1 MTSPKLTPCSKCGF
15 AYDQELI
22 ETCPNCHEYRFK
34 QSFLRA
40 MSETTMHIPLGGKV
54 AMFLTAN
61 YAVYAIMEMILHT
74 WWING
79 LSVLMYSAVIGFW
92 IQKKKTIDPSIW
104 FILIVLMFY
113 LPVILLIILLVF

>member
-1 MTSPKLTPCSKCGF
+1 MTSPNLTPCSKCGF
-15 AYDQELI
+15 AYDQDLI
-22 ETCPNCHEYRFK
+22 ESCPNCHEYRFK

-40 MSETTMHIPLGGKV
+40 MSETSTHIPLGGKV

-61 YAVYAIMEMILHT
+61 YAIYAIMDMISHM

-79 LSVLMYSAVIGFW
+79 LCVLIYSALIGFW
-92 IQKKKTIDPSIW
+92 LQKKKSFEPSMW
-104 FILIVLMFY
+104 FLLIVLMLY